1 MHLRVRV
8 IHFQPDKRGQSK
20 PHNPMYNSDYI
31 GSELRVKDLREHLS
45 GAFTNIGEVLP
56 VHSSDTFAHAAG
68 ESAAVREGK
77 TESAGTKLTVL
88 LVIVELSEL
97 SNDSV
102 EVREVAVSIKFKS
115 IEVIGLSSILY

>member
-1 MHLRVRV
+1 
-8 IHFQPDKRGQSK
+8 
-20 PHNPMYNSDYI
+20 MYNSDYI

-45 GAFTNIGEVLP
+45 GAFTNIGEVLS
-56 VHSSDTFAHAAG
+56 VRSSDTFAYAFG
-68 ESAAVREGK
+68 ESAAVRESK